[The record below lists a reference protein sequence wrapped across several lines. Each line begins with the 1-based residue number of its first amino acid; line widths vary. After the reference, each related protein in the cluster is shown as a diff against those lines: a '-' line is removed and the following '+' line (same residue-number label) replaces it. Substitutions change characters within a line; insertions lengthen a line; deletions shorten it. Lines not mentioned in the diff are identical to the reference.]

1 MTPAD
6 LQKLAS
12 KGPYK
17 GLSRGDIFRM
27 KIGKKSPFTLSNG
40 QKVVAT
46 KWDEVTKTLYV
57 GTRKISLAQIK
68 KDSDMGGGGSG
79 AGSDLTAI
87 TECGQCFVS
96 SIAYNVLKRK
106 IEWEDLTLENL
117 TKAGHYC
124 STDIS
129 LDEVI
134 EKSTPEWVQSYI
146 KTANITYTNYKMSG
160 SPVYFHRGSDFMSG
174 VYKAKKVVF
183 DADKKSD
190 NQQAPG
196 TFSDDKWNPGDIW
209 MTTLRSVP
217 EISTADWA
225 SLNRDIY
232 EWAKKRKMIG
242 VSLKKV
248 GNVAHFEEYNE
259 PTRKETKSYRYEGF
273 RVSSATERGP
283 LPPFFNSIDL
293 YMKVSGREIQF
304 RATDGE
310 KGWQG
315 EIKAE
320 TAAGGKIG
328 GGNVNFYLKKYTG
341 KGIFDDSESEVV
353 NFTKRKDFMKEFYDL
368 YKKHFQGTIL
378 SFNDFEFYAKEKQ
391 KESKGYLFS
400 KYMNMKFIDIFLSV
414 SADKRNKIATDFFRY
429 AASNTDQSSFFVKVS

>member
-1 MTPAD
+1 
-6 LQKLAS
+6 
-12 KGPYK
+12 
-17 GLSRGDIFRM
+17 
-27 KIGKKSPFTLSNG
+27 
-40 QKVVAT
+40 
-46 KWDEVTKTLYV
+46 
-57 GTRKISLAQIK
+57 
-68 KDSDMGGGGSG
+68 
-79 AGSDLTAI
+79 
-87 TECGQCFVS
+87 
-96 SIAYNVLKRK
+96 
-106 IEWEDLTLENL
+106 
-117 TKAGHYC
+117 
-124 STDIS
+124 
-129 LDEVI
+129 
-134 EKSTPEWVQSYI
+134 
-146 KTANITYTNYKMSG
+146 MSG
-160 SPVYFHRGSDFMSG
+160 TPVYFHRGSDFMTD

-183 DADKKSD
+183 DADKKSA

-248 GNVAHFEEYNE
+248 GNVAHIEEYNE
-259 PTRKETKSYRYEGF
+259 PTKKETKAYRYEGF
-273 RVSSATERGP
+273 RVSSATERGT

-341 KGIFDDSESEVV
+341 KGIFDDSEGEVV
-353 NFTKRKDFMKEFYDL
+353 
-368 YKKHFQGTIL
+368 
-378 SFNDFEFYAKEKQ
+378 
-391 KESKGYLFS
+391 
-400 KYMNMKFIDIFLSV
+400 
-414 SADKRNKIATDFFRY
+414 
-429 AASNTDQSSFFVKVS
+429 